1 METKPPDKHPIDDLV
16 RDYLEQQA
24 EQEDTA
30 ALTAR
35 VLASISKQDP
45 IVAEA
50 QLPTPASHT
59 RQLARRSMKPVA
71 YMAATAAALWGAFV
85 VGRMDPAAYANAT
98 TLVRAAIQTHGEPIE
113 RCYVVTVEREN
124 EDRLEFKPP
133 RDVRLWTQ
141 GNRFWVD
148 VDRGKHR
155 WAWGRK
161 TDGVVWTTLGPRQAV
176 QIEPDELG
184 RPLRYM
190 TDLYAVE
197 LESLLETILRR
208 CKLERTSS
216 TATTHIINARPRGI
230 RQRWLREAVIE
241 VDKETKAVRQLVLHR
256 QSPERGASMQTFSLV
271 DARSPDESKYHPEGH
286 LKEPFGILTSGVSV
300 ERRREVLVA
309 WFGPTAEK
317 WIQSGPPTTDAE
329 R

>member
-1 METKPPDKHPIDDLV
+1 MASVSTPDSVGDEPKS
-16 RDYLEQQA
+16 
-24 EQEDTA
+24 T
-30 ALTAR
+30 
-35 VLASISKQDP
+35 SF
-45 IVAEA
+45 
-50 QLPTPASHT
+50 
-59 RQLARRSMKPVA
+59 RSSERHFKGRLLKPVA
-71 YMAATAAALWGAFV
+71 YVAATAAAVLIAFV
-85 VGRMDPAAYANAT
+85 VGRMDTIPHANAA

-113 RCYVVTVEREN
+113 RRYVVTVEREN

-141 GNRFWVD
+141 GDRFWVE
-148 VDRGKHR
+148 VDRGEHR

-161 TDGVVWTTLGPRQAV
+161 TDGAVWTTLGPRRAV

-184 RPLRYM
+184 RPLQYM

-197 LESLLETILRR
+197 LESLLQTILRR
-208 CKLERTSS
+208 CKLDRTSS

-230 RQRWLREAVIE
+230 QQRWLREAVIE

-256 QSPERGASMQTFSLV
+256 QSPERGASTQTFTLI

-286 LKEPFGILTSGVSV
+286 LREPFRILTSDVSV
-300 ERRREVLVA
+300 ERRRGVLVA
-309 WFGPTAEK
+309 WFGPAAEN
-317 WIQSGPPTTDAE
+317 WIQSTEEGGRTL